1 MKHYVKPNTF
11 VRHLKQR
18 LSANPDLPPVSFYEL
33 KSMTVRE
40 FLEKFPDKILQNAWT
55 ITERACKNVSLQVLP
70 ENRTINRIDLFYSGV
85 LYSINENKVNASRI
99 RELLAQKY
107 AKMVGIEASMI
118 ENTNIMECRDKL
130 VPNDWKGP
138 VLFLEEKLSSFF
150 TQRACPR
157 IDVNGSYFNWITPET
172 KVSELF
178 DLIIKRIENALNLS

>member
-18 LSANPDLPPVSFYEL
+18 LWANPELPPVGFHEL

-40 FLEKFPDKILQNAWT
+40 FLEKFPHKVLQNAWAA
-55 ITERACKNVSLQVLP
+55 TEEACKNVSVQVLP
-70 ENRTINRIDLFYSGV
+70 ENCTINRIDLFYSGV
-85 LYSINENKVNASRI
+85 LSSLNENKINVPRI

-107 AKMVGIEASMI
+107 AKTVGIEASLV
-118 ENTNIMECRDKL
+118 ENKHIMECYDEL

-150 TQRACPR
+150 TQTACPR

-178 DLIIKRIENALNLS
+178 DLIIKRIENALILP

>member
-11 VRHLKQR
+11 VRQLRQR
-18 LSANPDLPPVSFYEL
+18 LLGNPELPSVGFYEL

-40 FLEKFPDKILQNAWT
+40 FLDKFPHKILQNAWT
-55 ITERACKNVSLQVLP
+55 TTEKSCKKTTLQVLP
-70 ENRTINRIDLFYSGV
+70 ENCTINRIDLFYSGV
-85 LYSINENKVNASRI
+85 LYSVDENKVNVSRI

-107 AKMVGIEASMI
+107 AKIVDIDASSIEDK
-118 ENTNIMECRDKL
+118 NIMECHDSL
-130 VPNDWKGP
+130 VVNDWKGP
-138 VLFLEEKLSSFF
+138 ILFLEEKLSTFF